1 VSRTMNRPTVQIGPR
16 TLEEMNAFQQ
26 ELDTIRDEV
35 RQTIGERDARH
46 IRRILWTV
54 RSLEAAGRGLLM
66 FGWFPPTFILGAVI
80 LGLSKIL
87 ENMELGHNVM
97 HGQFNWMNDPRFQ
110 GDTYEWDGTGP
121 ASGWRYTHNFVHHT
135 WTNVIGLD
143 RDFGYG
149 MLRLSSELRW
159 RWFYHPIQFFYML
172 LMMALFEWFV
182 SVHEI
187 QTDKLFAGKRTL
199 DDVRPQWEG
208 IKRKAF
214 SSLRKEYLLLPM
226 LGFLVSLPFT
236 QSLHGSV
243 DVALAVMAGNFIG
256 AVIRNFWASAII
268 FCGHFTDGIYIFHR
282 DSVKNETKGQ
292 WYLRQI
298 LGSSNISGGSL
309 MHTMSGNLSHQ
320 IEHHLFPDLPANRY
334 VEIAPKVRAV
344 CAKYGIPYNTASF
357 GWQLM
362 TMFKRVLRYSLP
374 GGSQKAEHLEVEV
387 APLNVSASAA
397 VPAHA

>member
-1 VSRTMNRPTVQIGPR
+1 MS
-16 TLEEMNAFQQ
+16 EFQR
-26 ELDTIRDEV
+26 ELDTLRDEV
-35 RQTIGERDARH
+35 RATVGERDARY
-46 IRRILWTV
+46 IRRILRLV
-54 RSLEAAGRGLLM
+54 RTLELAGRALLV
-66 FGWFPPTFILGAVI
+66 FGWFPPTFLLGAFV
-80 LGLSKIL
+80 LGISKIL

-135 WTNVIGLD
+135 YTNVIGMD

-149 MLRLSSELRW
+149 MFRLSTELRW
-159 RWFYHPIQFFYML
+159 RWFYHPMQFPYML
-172 LMMALFEWFV
+172 IMMTLFEWFV

-208 IKRKAF
+208 IKRKFRRSF
-214 SSLRKEYLLLPM
+214 SKEYIFLPLL
-226 LGFLVSLPFT
+226 GAVIALPFVGL
-236 QSLHGSV
+236 SKSM
-243 DVALAVMAGNFIG
+243 DVALAVACGNFI
-256 AVIRNFWASAII
+256 ASVIRNVWASAII

-282 DSVKNETKGQ
+282 DTLKNESKGQ

-309 MHTMSGNLSHQ
+309 MHLMSGNLSHQ

-334 VEIAPKVRAV
+334 IEIAPRVKAI
-344 CAKYGIPYNTASF
+344 CAKYNIPYNTGSF
-357 GWQLM
+357 LWQLM

-374 GGSQKAEHLEVEV
+374 GGTQKAEHLEIEGIQ
-387 APLNVSASAA
+387 PE
-397 VPAHA
+397 HA